1 MAPYDSDDS
10 LDEDQDYTE
19 TNVLLGYA
27 SKDADD
33 DTISRL
39 GGRPVSPPFPTRK
52 TDTYRTAQS

>member
-39 GGRPVSPPFPTRK
+39 GGRPVSPPSLPRNMGQ
-52 TDTYRTAQS
+52 A

>member
-27 SKDADD
+27 SQDADE

-39 GGRPVSPPFPTRK
+39 GGRPVSSPFTRNMCLK
-52 TDTYRTAQS
+52 REQMLT